1 MPRILVLEDDPDI
14 GAALDFNLRK
24 EGYDVHL
31 CVQGAQAL
39 RYLGEREVHLA
50 LLDVMLP
57 DIGGLDVCRQIR
69 SNNLIADLPVIMLT
83 ARGAD
88 SDRLLGLE
96 CGADDYVVKPFL
108 MQEVLLRV
116 RAMLRR
122 SGALGESVE
131 RLESGQIVVDQ
142 TAHRVF
148 VEGHETPLTH
158 TEYKLLTAFLRRPGR
173 VYSREQLLDHVW
185 NMPWSVVTRTVDTH
199 VKRLR
204 EKLGSHGEL
213 IETVRGVGYRFA
225 PRISH

>member
-31 CVQGAQAL
+31 STQGAQAL

-69 SNNLIADLPVIMLT
+69 ANNVIADLPVIMLT

-88 SDRLLGLE
+88 TDRLVGLE

-122 SGALGESVE
+122 SGALGEC
-131 RLESGQIVVDQ
+131 
-142 TAHRVF
+142 
-148 VEGHETPLTH
+148 
-158 TEYKLLTAFLRRPGR
+158 RRP
-173 VYSREQLLDHVW
+173 SF
-185 NMPWSVVTRTVDTH
+185 S
-199 VKRLR
+199 
-204 EKLGSHGEL
+204 
-213 IETVRGVGYRFA
+213 A
-225 PRISH
+225 